1 MKTLNIAFAVL
12 LFVIPIVEGQDY
24 IPFPT
29 QNASWNVYLESSC
42 DNESPPD
49 TFLLRYT
56 VLGDTTIKDKAYN
69 KLIVECGDTI
79 NPTLMQS
86 GGIRE
91 EGKKIYYFG
100 PGILGSETDEEFL
113 LYDFNV
119 QIEDTINHSSNGSW
133 KSIVLEIDSIKIG
146 SQYRKRYKV
155 DNGWQYHNPDYIIEG
170 IGSVV
175 NGLLGHV
182 SDIPTCGYHYWEHVC
197 FHENGQVIHQN
208 PSYTDCYAGV
218 NLSSLEVIAEKKIRV
233 YPNPFTE
240 RIQINNPLGEKFSS
254 IKIFSSTGQLI
265 LEEAIIDNNMQILVP
280 GPAGIYIAIF
290 KDSYGKV
297 ISEEK
302 IIKE

>member
-29 QNASWNVYLESSC
+29 QNASWNVYLESTC

-56 VLGDTTIKDKAYN
+56 VLGDTTIKNKAYN

-100 PGILGSETDEEFL
+100 PGILGSVTDEEFL

-119 QIEDTINHSSNGSW
+119 QIEDTINHSSNGLW
-133 KSIVLEIDSIKIG
+133 KSIVLDIDSIKIG

-155 DNGWQYHNPDYIIEG
+155 DNG
-170 IGSVV
+170 
-175 NGLLGHV
+175 
-182 SDIPTCGYHYWEHVC
+182 
-197 FHENGQVIHQN
+197 
-208 PSYTDCYAGV
+208 
-218 NLSSLEVIAEKKIRV
+218 
-233 YPNPFTE
+233 
-240 RIQINNPLGEKFSS
+240 
-254 IKIFSSTGQLI
+254 
-265 LEEAIIDNNMQILVP
+265 
-280 GPAGIYIAIF
+280 
-290 KDSYGKV
+290 
-297 ISEEK
+297 
-302 IIKE
+302 